1 MNKNPFEI
9 RGEVLQLAKEYMD
22 KQAEMNMRYAEKM
35 MEIGRIQSEEYM
47 KAFQPYSFED
57 LMKKANDMYSFISTK
72 EKKE

>member
-35 MEIGRIQSEEYM
+35 MEIGRIQTEEYM

-72 EKKE
+72 EKRE

>member
-22 KQAEMNMRYAEKM
+22 KQAEMNMLYAEKM
-35 MEIGRIQSEEYM
+35 MEIGRIQTEEYM

>member
-35 MEIGRIQSEEYM
+35 MEIGRIQTEEYM